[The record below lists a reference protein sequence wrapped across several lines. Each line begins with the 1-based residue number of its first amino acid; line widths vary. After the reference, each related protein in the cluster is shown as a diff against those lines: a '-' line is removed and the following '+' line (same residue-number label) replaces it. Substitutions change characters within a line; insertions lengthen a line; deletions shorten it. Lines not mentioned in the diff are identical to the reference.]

1 MPRNSSLKKYLHEI
15 YAEVYRDAVDSRKI
29 AFDIPEN
36 NFIDLEQILKKD
48 YFD

>member
-1 MPRNSSLKKYLHEI
+1 MRER

-29 AFDIPEN
+29 EFDIPED

-48 YFD
+48 YFG